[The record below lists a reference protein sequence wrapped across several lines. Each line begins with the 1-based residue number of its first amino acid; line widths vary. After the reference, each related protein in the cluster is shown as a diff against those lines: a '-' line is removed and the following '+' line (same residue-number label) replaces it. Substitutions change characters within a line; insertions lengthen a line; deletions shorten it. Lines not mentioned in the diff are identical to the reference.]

1 VTRTEC
7 DNCRKLGEAPA
18 PSGWVIVAL
27 QEEVEE
33 GAYAGCRGA
42 DVAAT
47 LCSWQC
53 AAEYASVKALVPAED
68 PQGSA
73 P

>member
-1 VTRTEC
+1 MTRTEC
-7 DNCRKLGEAPA
+7 DNCRKLADAPA
-18 PSGWVIVAL
+18 PAGWVIVAL
-27 QEEVEE
+27 QEEIDE
-33 GAYAGCRGA
+33 GAYAGHRSA
-42 DVAAT
+42 EVEAT

-53 AAEYASVKALVPAED
+53 VAEYASVKALIPAED